1 MNWPPIINMAVAMV
15 LAALL
20 PKAEHPIAVLL
31 GWVGI
36 GYTIFISYMLGY
48 IDATK
53 GENNDSN

>member
-1 MNWPPIINMAVAMV
+1 MNWPPIINMVTAMA

-36 GYTIFISYMLGY
+36 GCAIFISYMLGY
-48 IDATK
+48 IDAAK
-53 GENNDSN
+53 GEPS

>member
-1 MNWPPIINMAVAMV
+1 MNWLSVINMVVTMV

-36 GYTIFISYMLGY
+36 GCAIFISYMLGY
-48 IDATK
+48 IDAAK
-53 GENNDSN
+53 